1 MSIATEIRL
10 RIKAEGEGVLKGL
23 SGKLQDIANGTQVSS
38 EKFKLLS
45 TALKDIQSATAKSTN
60 SIKDYSAAW
69 RLLAGS
75 VDASSA
81 EFKEA
86 TKEANQLDA
95 KLKSFQGSQTA
106 VANNFRN
113 IATAATEATAA
124 MAAAARVTSTGL
136 RMDPLTGAYRGIAGK
151 TQYGQP
157 IGPVLPPTTLQDL
170 QTQQVRGA
178 SQQQARDARRRIK
191 LQERAAY
198 AEGTQ
203 FQSLGFGLD
212 VSDNRTVVA
221 DRSRLA
227 EYQERF
233 RPAPRPAFYGRST
246 MAAPIGQRGPGAF
259 RTGARVA
266 GTAAA
271 AGIFGGPEGALGALG
286 GGLVGGVEGAAVGA
300 GLGALVSQLRQ
311 LVAGFATYTA
321 EIDKQRIALKGLTTS
336 NSEYKASLQTV
347 ERLSQEFQIPQE
359 QVTRNFTKLAAS
371 VIGAGGNLQAAE
383 VAFRGIASGVRGT
396 GGNLRDLD
404 SALLATSQVFSKG
417 KVSAEELRQ
426 QIGERLPG
434 AFTLFAKSIGKTPQQ
449 LDKMLE
455 DGQVTLNDF
464 LTFTQSLVTKY
475 GATQAQ
481 IVLSSQAA
489 GDRLAVAFAKIQEDI
504 GRALQPIG
512 AELQDALT
520 KALSQNK
527 EAIVAFAQGMAN
539 AAKAIIEFTVK
550 FGPAILEV
558 GKFVAVLL
566 TVSAAAKTFMA
577 LSGAFSGMFA
587 LLSSGFAATSQKAIV
602 AQSRLT
608 AFGLAAKGLARSLAG
623 PIVITLVLLGAEK
636 IIQAF
641 TRVKNARDALA
652 NVKNMPS
659 GEQFLRNIGGSKT
672 DRETLIRNLNEIT
685 KASSQARTSL
695 SKKEIRLESNKIS
708 GFEKD
713 QLRPEIEALKAEIK
727 VREDQYQTLSR
738 ALLGAKSGVKPLD
751 ANMFGAD
758 TTGGDGEGK
767 EESAAAK
774 ALADSIKR
782 TGILITEA
790 GIMREIARIE
800 DDINK
805 AQVAGNARRVLELS
819 LARDLGEIDKKYADD
834 IANIKNTANKDKET
848 EALLDKKEAEREK
861 VKLQNQQQ
869 INALLREE
877 NEIRQDLAV
886 RIVDAKLANKD
897 LSDEDRKRVEHNR
910 TLAGIIEQYSGKLG
924 SEELLNAIKA
934 LNEQFE
940 ISIARSKDFGV
951 QFGKSFQDGIKSMGE
966 LGTNLGSSFASAFE
980 GMADQLTEFVTTGK
994 MKFRDFA
1001 ASVLKDISRMIIRYA
1016 IFNAVK
1022 GIMNIFNPA
1031 AALGSSAAN
1040 LAQYA
1045 PLNAKG
1051 NVYAQNGIQAFARG
1065 GIVNGP
1071 TLFPFAKGI
1080 GLMGEAGPEAIM
1092 PLRRG
1097 RDGNLGVM
1105 SSGGGTT
1112 NVVVNVDAS
1121 GSSVEGDQQQAKALG
1136 NAISAAVQSEL
1147 VKQKRP
1153 GGLLA

>member
-1 MSIATEIRL
+1 MQRE
-10 RIKAEGEGVLKGL
+10 
-23 SGKLQDIANGTQVSS
+23 
-38 EKFKLLS
+38 
-45 TALKDIQSATAKSTN
+45 
-60 SIKDYSAAW
+60 
-69 RLLAGS
+69 
-75 VDASSA
+75 
-81 EFKEA
+81 
-86 TKEANQLDA
+86 
-95 KLKSFQGSQTA
+95 
-106 VANNFRN
+106 RN
-113 IATAATEATAA
+113 
-124 MAAAARVTSTGL
+124 
-136 RMDPLTGAYRGIAGK
+136 Y
-151 TQYGQP
+151 
-157 IGPVLPPTTLQDL
+157 
-170 QTQQVRGA
+170 
-178 SQQQARDARRRIK
+178 
-191 LQERAAY
+191 
-198 AEGTQ
+198 
-203 FQSLGFGLD
+203 QSLGSGLD

-221 DRSRLA
+221 DSRRLA
-227 EYQERF
+227 AYQERF

-246 MAAPIGQRGPGAF
+246 MAAPVGQRGAGAF

-434 AFTLFAKSIGKTPQQ
+434 AFTLFAKSIDKTPQQ

-577 LSGAFSGMFA
+577 LSGGFSMMFA

-695 SKKEIRLESNKIS
+695 SKKEIRLESMYTS
-708 GFEKD
+708 GRVKPALD
-713 QLRPEIEALKAEIK
+713 AEIKLLKAQIK

-738 ALLGAKSGVKPLD
+738 SLLGAKSGAKPLD
-751 ANMFGAD
+751 LNMFEVD
-758 TTGGDGEGK
+758 TTGGDGKAKGET
-767 EESAAAK
+767 AAAK
-774 ALADSIKR
+774 ALAASKER
-782 TGILITEA
+782 TEVLKQETATIDKIAAFQEKINNATRIGNQQAALTLTYEQDRAKIQGEFGKQMEKLAQTDNKGEEAKALLSKTQAQLEALALDNRGKMTALKLQESAAGYQTLTQLQQEDFIAKQILAGKGEEA
-790 GIMREIARIE
+790 RLQVEIANTIRDVKDPALAATLAKQIR
-800 DDINK
+800 
-805 AQVAGNARRVLELS
+805 ANAEAKKELT
-819 LARDLGEIDKKYADD
+819 LAENLKQIYTDLGTT
-834 IANIKNTANKDKET
+834 IKD
-848 EALLDKKEAEREK
+848 
-861 VKLQNQQQ
+861 
-869 INALLREE
+869 
-877 NEIRQDLAV
+877 
-886 RIVDAKLANKD
+886 
-897 LSDEDRKRVEHNR
+897 
-910 TLAGIIEQYSGKLG
+910 
-924 SEELLNAIKA
+924 
-934 LNEQFE
+934 
-940 ISIARSKDFGV
+940 
-951 QFGKSFQDGIKSMGE
+951 
-966 LGTNLGSSFASAFE
+966 
-980 GMADQLTEFVTTGK
+980 
-994 MKFRDFA
+994 
-1001 ASVLKDISRMIIRYA
+1001 
-1016 IFNAVK
+1016 
-1022 GIMNIFNPA
+1022 
-1031 AALGSSAAN
+1031 
-1040 LAQYA
+1040 
-1045 PLNAKG
+1045 
-1051 NVYAQNGIQAFARG
+1051 
-1065 GIVNGP
+1065 
-1071 TLFPFAKGI
+1071 
-1080 GLMGEAGPEAIM
+1080 
-1092 PLRRG
+1092 
-1097 RDGNLGVM
+1097 GVM
-1105 SSGGGTT
+1105 S
-1112 NVVVNVDAS
+1112 
-1121 GSSVEGDQQQAKALG
+1121 
-1136 NAISAAVQSEL
+1136 VQYKE
-1147 VKQKRP
+1147 Q
-1153 GGLLA
+1153 

>member
-45 TALKDIQSATAKSTN
+45 TALKNIQSATAKSTN

-86 TKEANQLDA
+86 TKEANELDG

-246 MAAPIGQRGPGAF
+246 MAAPVGQRGAGAF

-300 GLGALVSQLRQ
+300 GLGALVSQLRE

-520 KALSQNK
+520 KTLSQNK

-566 TVSAAAKTFMA
+566 TVSASAKTFMA
-577 LSGAFSGMFA
+577 LSGGFSMMFA

-685 KASSQARTSL
+685 KASSEARTSL
-695 SKKEIRLESNKIS
+695 FKKEQERNSMYTS
-708 GFEKD
+708 GRVK
-713 QLRPEIEALKAEIK
+713 PALDAEIK
-727 VREDQYQTLSR
+727 LLKAQIKVRGDQYQTLSR

-751 ANMFGAD
+751 SNMFGAN
-758 TTGGDGEGK
+758 TTGGDGKAAGK
-767 EESAAAK
+767 AKGETAAANALAASKERTEVLKQETATIDKIAAFQEKINNATRIGNQQAALTLTYEQDRAKIQGEFGKQMEKLAQTDNRGEEAKALLSKTQAQLEALALDNRGKMTALKLQESAAGYQTLTQLQQEDFIAK
-774 ALADSIKR
+774 QILAGKGEEARLQVEIANTIRDVKDPALAATLAKQIR
-782 TGILITEA
+782 ANAEA
-790 GIMREIARIE
+790 
-800 DDINK
+800 K
-805 AQVAGNARRVLELS
+805 KELT
-819 LARDLGEIDKKYADD
+819 LAENLKQIYTDLGMTIKDGVIGAIQGAIDGTKSLGEAAADILRNIANKILD
-834 IANIKNTANKDKET
+834 IAVNM
-848 EALLDKKEAEREK
+848 ALFGAMSGTGTGGG
-861 VKLQNQQQ
+861 
-869 INALLREE
+869 LLGG
-877 NEIRQDLAV
+877 L
-886 RIVDAKLANKD
+886 
-897 LSDEDRKRVEHNR
+897 
-910 TLAGIIEQYSGKLG
+910 
-924 SEELLNAIKA
+924 
-934 LNEQFE
+934 F
-940 ISIARSKDFGV
+940 
-951 QFGKSFQDGIKSMGE
+951 
-966 LGTNLGSSFASAFE
+966 
-980 GMADQLTEFVTTGK
+980 
-994 MKFRDFA
+994 
-1001 ASVLKDISRMIIRYA
+1001 
-1016 IFNAVK
+1016 K
-1022 GIMNIFNPA
+1022 G
-1031 AALGSSAAN
+1031 
-1040 LAQYA
+1040 
-1045 PLNAKG
+1045 AKG
-1051 NVYAQNGIQAFARG
+1051 GVFAQNGIQPFARG
-1065 GIVNGP
+1065 GIVNKP
-1071 TLFPFAKGI
+1071 TIFPFANGT

-1121 GSSVEGDQQQAKALG
+1121 GSKVEGDQSQAKALG
-1136 NAISAAVQSEL
+1136 NVISAAVQSEL
-1147 VKQKRP
+1147 VRQKRP